1 MHRLVVEIAL
11 RQEVP
16 LGAGVQNPEHGHQ
29 DRSCRIGFAAGAAV
43 REMLFRKVLLDPF
56 PPIIAQAK
64 HDRPHGDGSSSRQL
78 F

>member
-29 DRSCRIGFAAGAAV
+29 DHSCRIGFAAGAAV
-43 REMLFRKVLLDPF
+43 
-56 PPIIAQAK
+56 
-64 HDRPHGDGSSSRQL
+64 
-78 F
+78 